1 MNNRQR
7 ATPLLLLMVA
17 LPLAAQTDSVTL
29 RRVYS
34 LNPVVVTGTG
44 HHQRLRSAISPVEV
58 IGQGSISSSSPRL
71 FAESVVRQL
80 PQLSISPNSTGAY
93 LRLNGLSNKYAL
105 ILLNGKRL
113 IGDISGNVNLNR
125 IDMTNVRRIEVLDG
139 AASSL
144 YGSDAIGGVV
154 NIITLQEASKPL
166 SFTTDTRVSAHGQF
180 RQAANLQLGFRGFSS
195 FTSFTHD
202 QSGYYRNNPL
212 TYKSGTDGDTYQ
224 SLAPLASGW
233 RTNLVTQR
241 FAYDNHK
248 ALSLFAE
255 GSYNWHKTVRPE
267 TQTDVAGGFDYELRS
282 EAWRWDAGATYRLSA
297 KNSLQLRFNG
307 DHYSYGNEYDVA
319 TKTYAV
325 GDYVRKKTQ
334 RLYEGE
340 LKGVFSFLQ
349 GATTIAGIDWQNS
362 FLDAISGSVD
372 RHVYTWAGYLQHEQA
387 LTKNLK
393 ALLGMRYTY
402 HETFG
407 NNFTPKVALL
417 YHYDHLQLR
426 ASYSR
431 GYRAPGLD
439 ELYYHY
445 YTFVR
450 NFPTLTIGNS
460 NLKAETSDYFSF
472 NAEYQTRKWTAGIT
486 TFVNN
491 IHDMIVKTIVS
502 VDADEVASL
511 RRDFPEITDA
521 QSITLTHYNRYDNSD
536 RGRVY
541 GLRAHFTVE
550 PLDGL
555 SLFANYSY
563 ILARQQSDGIWSNV
577 ERSIRNTVTL
587 GADYIHRWG
596 RYTLGLHADGR
607 LQSKTYYP
615 APYEDA
621 PGYGL
626 WNISTTHTF
635 RFRGLEVMPSLGVD
649 NVLNTRDRRI
659 DSTLRRYANYSSGTT
674 IVAGLRIKY

>member
-1 MNNRQR
+1 MKQR
-7 ATPLLLLMVA
+7 RSTTPLLLLFVS
-17 LPLAAQTDSVTL
+17 LPLAAQTDSVANQ
-29 RRVYS
+29 RVYS

-44 HHQRLRSAISPVEV
+44 HHQRLRTAISPVEV
-58 IGQGSISSSSPRL
+58 IGQGSILSASPRL
-71 FAESVVRQL
+71 FQDVVVRQL

-105 ILLNGKRL
+105 ILVNGKRL

-125 IDMTNVRRIEVLDG
+125 LDMTNVRRIEVLDG

-154 NIITLQEASKPL
+154 NIITQQEATKPF
-166 SFTTDTRVSAHGQF
+166 SFSTDTRVSAHGQF
-180 RQAANLQLGFRGFSS
+180 RQAANVQLGFHGFSS
-195 FTSFTHD
+195 LTSFSHD
-202 QSGYYRNNPL
+202 QSSYYRNNPL
-212 TYKSGTDGDTYQ
+212 TYKSGSEGETYQ
-224 SLAPLASGW
+224 SLAPLTSGW

-241 FAYDNHK
+241 FAYDSRR

-255 GSYNWHKTVRPE
+255 GSYNWHKTVRPG
-267 TQTDVAGGFDYELRS
+267 TQTDVPGGFDYELRS
-282 EAWRWDAGATYRLSA
+282 EAWRWDAGATYRLSP

-307 DHYSYGNEYDVA
+307 DHYTYGNEYDVA
-319 TKTYAV
+319 TKQYAV

-340 LKGVFSFLQ
+340 LKGVFSLLQ
-349 GATTIAGIDWQNS
+349 GATTIAGVDWQNS
-362 FLDAISGSVD
+362 FLDAVSGSVD
-372 RHVYTWAGYLQHEQA
+372 RHVYTWAGYLQHEQP
-387 LTKNLK
+387 LTKRLK
-393 ALLGMRYTY
+393 ALVGLRYTY

-417 YHYDHLQLR
+417 YNDDHLQLR

-439 ELYYHY
+439 ELYYYY

-450 NFPTLTIGNS
+450 NFPTLTVGNS

-472 NAEYQTRKWTAGIT
+472 NAEY
-486 TFVNN
+486 
-491 IHDMIVKTIVS
+491 
-502 VDADEVASL
+502 
-511 RRDFPEITDA
+511 RDFPEITDVQA
-521 QSITLTHYNRYDNSD
+521 TKITHYNRYGNSD

-541 GLRAHFTVE
+541 GFRAHFTVE
-550 PLDGL
+550 PVDGL

-563 ILARQQSDGIWSNV
+563 ILARQESDGIWSNV

-587 GADYIHRWG
+587 GADYSHRWG

-615 APYEDA
+615 APYENA

-635 RFRGLEVMPSLGVD
+635 QFRGFELIPSLGVD
-649 NVLNTRDRRI
+649 NVFNTRDRRI
-659 DSTLRRYANYSSGTT
+659 DSTLRRYANFSSGTT
-674 IVAGLRIKY
+674 IVAGLKIRY

>member
-1 MNNRQR
+1 MKHRQS
-7 ATPLLLLMVA
+7 ATPLLLLFVS
-17 LPLAAQTDSVTL
+17 LPLAAQNDSVAKQ
-29 RRVYS
+29 RVYS

-58 IGQGSISSSSPRL
+58 IGQESILSASPRL
-71 FAESVVRQL
+71 FQDVVVRQL
-80 PQLSISPNSTGAY
+80 PQLSVSPNSTGAY

-105 ILLNGKRL
+105 VLVNGKRL
-113 IGDISGNVNLNR
+113 IGDISGNINLNR

-154 NIITLQEASKPL
+154 NIITQQEATMPF
-166 SFTTDTRVSAHGQF
+166 SFSTDTRVSAHGQF
-180 RQAANLQLGFRGFSS
+180 RQAANVQLGYHGFSS
-195 FTSFTHD
+195 LTSFSHD
-202 QSGYYRNNPL
+202 QSSCFRNNPL
-212 TYKSGTDGDTYQ
+212 TYKSGTDGEAYQ
-224 SLAPLASGW
+224 SLAPLTSGW
-233 RTNLVTQR
+233 RSNLVTQR
-241 FAYDNHK
+241 FAYDSHR

-267 TQTDVAGGFDYELRS
+267 TQTDVPGGFDYELRA
-282 EAWRWDAGATYRLSA
+282 EAWRWDACVTYRLSP

-307 DHYSYGNEYDVA
+307 DHYTYGNEYDVP
-319 TKTYAV
+319 TKKYAV

-349 GATTIAGIDWQNS
+349 GSTTIAGMDWQNS
-362 FLDAISGSVD
+362 FLDAVSGSVN
-372 RHVYTWAGYLQHEQA
+372 RHVYTWAGYLQHEQP
-387 LTKNLK
+387 LTKRLK
-393 ALLGMRYTY
+393 ALMGLRYTY

-407 NNFTPKVALL
+407 NNLTPKVALL
-417 YHYDHLQLR
+417 YNCDHLQLR

-450 NFPTLTIGNS
+450 NFSTLTIGNTK
-460 NLKAETSDYFSF
+460 LKAETSDYVSF
-472 NAEYQTRKWTAGIT
+472 NAEYQAQQWTAGVT
-486 TFVNN
+486 VFVNN
-491 IHDMIVKTIVS
+491 IHDMIIKTIIDVN
-502 VDADEVASL
+502 ADELASL

-521 QSITLTHYNRYDNSD
+521 QATKITHYNRYGNSD

-541 GLRAHFTVE
+541 GFRVHFTVE
-550 PLDGL
+550 PADGL

-563 ILARQQSDGIWSNV
+563 ILARQESEEVWSNV

-587 GADYIHRWG
+587 GADYSHCWG
-596 RYTLGLHADGR
+596 HYTLGLHADGR
-607 LQSKTYYP
+607 LQSKAYYP

-635 RFRGLEVMPSLGVD
+635 RLRGFELIPSLGVD
-649 NVLNTRDRRI
+649 NVFNTRDRRV
-659 DSTLRRYANYSSGTT
+659 DSTLRRYANFSSGTT

>member
-1 MNNRQR
+1 M
-7 ATPLLLLMVA
+7 
-17 LPLAAQTDSVTL
+17 
-29 RRVYS
+29 
-34 LNPVVVTGTG
+34 
-44 HHQRLRSAISPVEV
+44 
-58 IGQGSISSSSPRL
+58 
-71 FAESVVRQL
+71 
-80 PQLSISPNSTGAY
+80 
-93 LRLNGLSNKYAL
+93 
-105 ILLNGKRL
+105 
-113 IGDISGNVNLNR
+113 
-125 IDMTNVRRIEVLDG
+125 
-139 AASSL
+139 
-144 YGSDAIGGVV
+144 
-154 NIITLQEASKPL
+154 
-166 SFTTDTRVSAHGQF
+166 
-180 RQAANLQLGFRGFSS
+180 
-195 FTSFTHD
+195 
-202 QSGYYRNNPL
+202 
-212 TYKSGTDGDTYQ
+212 
-224 SLAPLASGW
+224 
-233 RTNLVTQR
+233 
-241 FAYDNHK
+241 
-248 ALSLFAE
+248 
-255 GSYNWHKTVRPE
+255 
-267 TQTDVAGGFDYELRS
+267 
-282 EAWRWDAGATYRLSA
+282 
-297 KNSLQLRFNG
+297 
-307 DHYSYGNEYDVA
+307 A

-417 YHYDHLQLR
+417 YHYGHLQLR

-486 TFVNN
+486 TFFNN

-502 VDADEVASL
+502 VEADEVASL

-521 QSITLTHYNRYDNSD
+521 QAITLTHYNRYDNSD

-550 PLDGL
+550 PLDSLPTTAIFLPDNSPMGFGL
-555 SLFANYSY
+555 
-563 ILARQQSDGIWSNV
+563 
-577 ERSIRNTVTL
+577 
-587 GADYIHRWG
+587 
-596 RYTLGLHADGR
+596 
-607 LQSKTYYP
+607 
-615 APYEDA
+615 
-621 PGYGL
+621 
-626 WNISTTHTF
+626 
-635 RFRGLEVMPSLGVD
+635 M
-649 NVLNTRDRRI
+649 
-659 DSTLRRYANYSSGTT
+659 
-674 IVAGLRIKY
+674 